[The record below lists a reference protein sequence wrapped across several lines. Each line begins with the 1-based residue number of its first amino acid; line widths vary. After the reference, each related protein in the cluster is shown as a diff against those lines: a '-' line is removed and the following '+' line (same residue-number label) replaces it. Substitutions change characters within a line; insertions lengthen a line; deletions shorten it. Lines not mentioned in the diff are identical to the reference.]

1 MSSEDDN
8 VVDLDFFLGDEIYL
22 MNNIKLNEG

>member
-8 VVDLDFFLGDEIYL
+8 VVDLEFFLGDEIYL

>member
-8 VVDLDFFLGDEIYL
+8 VVDLDYCLGDEIYL

>member
-8 VVDLDFFLGDEIYL
+8 VVDLDFFLRDEIYL